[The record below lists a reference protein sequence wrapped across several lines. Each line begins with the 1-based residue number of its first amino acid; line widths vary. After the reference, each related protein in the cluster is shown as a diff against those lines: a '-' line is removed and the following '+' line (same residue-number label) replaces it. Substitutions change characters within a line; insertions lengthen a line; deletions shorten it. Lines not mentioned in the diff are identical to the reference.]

1 MHLFSQS
8 IIDAVEEMMKANG
21 QGRTLVTLPSYEAS
35 FMLDIARQMEVLAR
49 KYQAQLE
56 LKIAFR
62 TVQGWQQ
69 ADRETAQNKGWE
81 DTRGNLTYYRNT
93 LSGQGK
99 NLVVLCGADKV
110 TDTAGLEDFTFCDE
124 AFIWGRQGTKLFED
138 WLRIRFEDAGQSLPN
153 DSAMTKVTDLLQ
165 SLRILPTGGLLRISD
180 WLDAMKMDHLQS
192 GTDLLEHMLVR
203 LDAFALPNCLGFA
216 DRKCRH
222 KTFTQYAKAAQSFF
236 DYTSFIKYQ
245 DRDKAISAVKAALE
259 QLQQDAPA
267 MRTLNEHPEKVCS
280 SYDSGQDFLNGLQ
293 RYIETE
299 DQEEWKKLRACDFV
313 TLHDAVLRCRP
324 PRKKTTTRSSPQK
337 LYGSLL
343 DSLLTALWNT
353 LEQCCKKNK
362 GLDLAPSCCLCLQG
376 EEYFFTNESESSDH
390 SLANDL
396 CQYAKKQ
403 LEHLLGGVDDVLGNY
418 LRDENGLC
426 VHSSLMPDSDPKVTR
441 RVSFLRFRV
450 EVKESTD
457 KDLLFQAQYDWIIPE
472 KHSDRLDAELIRRAD
487 SLLGESEAFLPV
499 YHLPYYEEL
508 LNAPDGDDTREILRH
523 CLRDSADASFAVNLL
538 ERASNARNTTKDRLV
553 RSLSL
558 LASSYR
564 EFIHDAAQESLFH
577 ALFHQDA
584 NGNSSWRALKE
595 AYANAL
601 TAGKELAQ
609 KEDTALAPLLMRA
622 FLLTNQPLTEQ
633 GVNWCL
639 SGYENSAIVTV
650 LHPALLE
657 QLHARIIFLCAAF
670 RQIYQQAFHTKKGF
684 IPRMLQRY
692 LQMARIH
699 APLCTLLRTPG
710 QNLTSEVRGEGNIH
724 KIGHVEHPRTDTL
737 STRLHSDGDRF
748 QEKLSDA
755 DLYAESDESALID
768 DLLQQYYTL
777 RPHAADGISLAIFR
791 NTSIQPI
798 IAGLHS
804 FLKRMAAD
812 KENGLTKRATPYDV
826 RLIFF
831 SKSND
836 AADLRVWLT
845 YWQSRWEAARH
856 EESQNTNSCY
866 RYCHISVAHQ
876 LVRNSHEM
884 EELVRPGRLDVDI
897 AFLYNLL
904 DTSKTSCVFKEI
916 DPFDCTST
924 ELKFPILEKKYCVSH
939 SESKDLSRS
948 RVISLRQFTIGTLH
962 TELLAAL
969 RQTPPTESS
978 LVISCGSFHD
988 WKNTI
993 TLLHNTAEWVI
1004 CVDPAMDEG
1013 LIRDSAPDQ
1022 KMRDIIAFGSGVGS
1036 HGEANYT
1043 VSSEQLGF
1051 QDLAE
1056 HISLRLAS
1064 LYGDHAPDSAT
1075 CHAMAEN
1082 LLHAEKL
1089 AGMGLI
1095 RAASLQDT
1103 HIHDFLAYSLS
1114 RRLLQLPN
1122 ALCDTMISLDA
1133 YHHWLPSRDTSHP
1146 DLLWITGEERNGR
1159 LHLHAKLI
1167 ECKLAHANDQHVWR
1181 AHTQLRSGLTLLEP
1195 LFRPRGN
1202 ETDDA
1207 RPDRRYW
1214 WHQLHRII
1222 TSTMYAEQGSEARQV
1237 ASLLE
1242 QLAEGQFSIDWEAL
1256 LLTYWTDDDCKE
1268 IRWTDSWNINGV
1280 PAHQCVIG
1288 YPAQIQLALQDAS
1301 PTIWEDMQQKE
1312 PSSEQEDRF
1321 PDDFV
1326 ETKPD
1331 PSQSDDD
1338 TYDEEEDEDDQADWE
1353 RNYLPPEVLD
1363 PSSVATP
1370 NSTDE
1375 TDQSE
1380 EEKDNSTQNPTPE
1393 ATTPSTEQ
1401 TEATSQED
1409 DNSSATPPI
1418 VNDTITHPLEV
1429 QETGAIPEQIW
1440 LGTNQRDQPV
1450 YWRFKDAVN
1459 RHLIIFGSSGNG
1471 KTYAIQCLLAELA
1484 RQSLNTMVLDYSQSF
1499 TPTEILPPVEYYFPE
1514 SEQHFVVT
1522 KPLPINPL
1530 TRQELKQIHSE
1541 EPPYLVAGRITDIF
1555 KKIFNLG
1562 TQQVNILQEAVIESL
1577 EHNPATTF
1585 KDVEQMLQSFKGDDR
1600 FNKASLD
1607 TLHAHVRSF
1616 IRTNP
1621 FTTPK
1626 DTAGGWQALFNMVPA
1641 CNHVFQMASIPD
1653 VIAAGIIEF
1662 VLWDLFFYAQRN
1674 GNPEHPSIVVL
1685 DEIQNL
1691 SLESGSPVDKILREG
1706 RKFGIGLIAATQS
1719 FSGVKQS
1726 LSTLNQAAYK
1736 LYFRPADNE
1745 MAECG
1750 KQLHDVDSY
1759 YSATEWKERLARLK
1773 RGECYIV
1780 GPATPHERPV
1790 RFVKIASMEDRGF
1803 GNDK

>member
-1 MHLFSQS
+1 MRLFSQS

-21 QGRTLVTLPSYEAS
+21 QGRTLVTLPSYES
-35 FMLDIARQMEVLAR
+35 PFMLDIAQQMERLAQ

-62 TVQGWQQ
+62 TVQSWPQ
-69 ADRETAQNKGWE
+69 ADREIAHNKGWE

-93 LSGQGK
+93 LSRQGK

-124 AFIWGRQGTKLFED
+124 TFIWGRQGTKIFED
-138 WLRIRFEDAGQSLPN
+138 WLRIRFEDAGQSLPS
-153 DSAMTKVTDLLQ
+153 DSAMTKVNDLLQ

-180 WLDAMKMDHLQS
+180 WLDAIEMEHLQS
-192 GTDLLEHMLVR
+192 GTELLQYMLVR
-203 LDAFALPNCLGFA
+203 LDAFGLPNCLGFA

-236 DYTSFIKYQ
+236 DYTSFIKFQ
-245 DRDKAISAVKAALE
+245 DRNKGLTAVDTALE
-259 QLQQDAPA
+259 QLQEDVPA
-267 MRTLNEHPEKVCS
+267 MRSLNDHPEKICP
-280 SYDSGQDFLNGLQ
+280 SYTSGQDFLNGLR

-299 DQEEWKKLRACDFV
+299 NKEDWDKLRACDFV

-324 PRKKTTTRSSPQK
+324 PRKKITKSSPQK
-337 LYGSLL
+337 LYGPLL

-353 LEQCCKKNK
+353 LEQCRKKNK
-362 GLDLAPSCCLCLQG
+362 SLELAPSLCLCLHG
-376 EEYFFTNESESSDH
+376 EEYYFTNESENSGTG
-390 SLANDL
+390 LASDL
-396 CQYAKKQ
+396 CQYAKEQ
-403 LEHLLGGVDDVLGNY
+403 LGHLLYGVDKVLEKY
-418 LRDENGLC
+418 LQDENTLC
-426 VHSSLMPDSDPKVTR
+426 VLSTLMPEADPKVTR
-441 RVSFLRFRV
+441 KVPFLRFRV
-450 EVKESTD
+450 EVTENPDKET
-457 KDLLFQAQYDWIIPE
+457 LFQAQYDWIIPE

-487 SLLGESEAFLPV
+487 SLLAESEGFLPI

-538 ERASNARNTTKDRLV
+538 ERASNARNTAKDRLV
-553 RSLSL
+553 RSLSH
-558 LASSYR
+558 LASAYR
-564 EFIHDAAQESLFH
+564 EFIRDAAQQSLVH
-577 ALFHQDA
+577 ALFQQDA

-595 AYANAL
+595 AYARAL
-601 TAGKELAQ
+601 TTGKELAQ
-609 KEDTALAPLLMRA
+609 KEDTVLAPLLMRA
-622 FLLTNQPLTEQ
+622 FLFTNTPLTEQ
-633 GVNWCL
+633 GDNWCL
-639 SGYENSAIVTV
+639 SGYEDSAIVTV

-657 QLHARIIFLCAAF
+657 QLHARVIFLCAAF

-684 IPRMLQRY
+684 MPRMLQRY
-692 LQMARIH
+692 LHMARIH

-710 QNLTSEVRGEGNIH
+710 QNLTSEVRGDGNIH

-791 NTSIQPI
+791 NTSIQPV

-804 FLKRMAAD
+804 FLRRLAAD
-812 KENGLTKRATPYDV
+812 TENGLTKRATPYDV

-836 AADLRVWLT
+836 AADLRIWLT

-856 EESQNTNSCY
+856 EESQTTNACY

-924 ELKFPILEKKYCVSH
+924 ELKFPILEKKYCVSR

-948 RVISLRQFTIGTLH
+948 RVISLRQFPIGTLH

-969 RQTPPTESS
+969 RQTPPAESS

-988 WKNTI
+988 WKTTI

-1013 LIRDSAPDQ
+1013 LIRDSAPD
-1022 KMRDIIAFGSGVGS
+1022 KRMRDIIAFGSGVGS

-1064 LYGDHAPDSAT
+1064 LYGNNAPDSAT
-1075 CHAMAEN
+1075 CHAMAKN

-1114 RRLLQLPN
+1114 RRLLQVPN

-1133 YHHWLPSRDTSHP
+1133 YHHWLPSRDTIHP
-1146 DLLWITGEERNGR
+1146 DLLWITGEEQEGR
-1159 LHLHAKLI
+1159 LHLHARLI
-1167 ECKLAHANDQHVWR
+1167 ECKLAHASDNHVWR
-1181 AHTQLRSGLTLLEP
+1181 AHTQLRSGLTLFEP

-1202 ETDDA
+1202 EMDDA

-1237 ASLLE
+1237 TSLLE

-1256 LLTYWTDDDCKE
+1256 LLTYWTDDDGKE

-1288 YPAQIQLALQDAS
+1288 YPAQIQLALQDTS
-1301 PTIWEDMQQKE
+1301 PEIWEDMQQKE
-1312 PSSEQEDRF
+1312 PSSEQEDRY
-1321 PDDFV
+1321 PEDFV
-1326 ETKPD
+1326 EMKLD

-1338 TYDEEEDEDDQADWE
+1338 TYDEDDDDLADWE
-1353 RNYLPPEVLD
+1353 RNYLPPEALD
-1363 PSSVATP
+1363 PSSVATQD
-1370 NSTDE
+1370 NDDAE
-1375 TDQSE
+1375 QSE
-1380 EEKDNSTQNPTPE
+1380 EKDTQEGDTQQQLLEASTHSTTQEKSPAEEDGKTPT
-1393 ATTPSTEQ
+1393 
-1401 TEATSQED
+1401 
-1409 DNSSATPPI
+1409 ATPTVTDP
-1418 VNDTITHPLEV
+1418 VTQPLDEPAPR
-1429 QETGAIPEQIW
+1429 TIPEQIW
-1440 LGTNQRDQPV
+1440 LGTNQRDQRE
-1450 YWRFKDAVN
+1450 YWRFRDAIN

-1484 RQSLNTMVLDYSQSF
+1484 RHSLNTMVLDYSQSF
-1499 TPTEILPPVEYYFPE
+1499 TPSEILPPVERFFPE
-1514 SEQHFVVT
+1514 SEQHFVVA

-1530 TRQELKQIHSE
+1530 TRQELKQVHSE
-1541 EPPYLVAGRITDIF
+1541 EPAYLVAGRITDIF

-1562 TQQVNILQEAVIESL
+1562 TQQVNILQEAVIETL

-1585 KDVEQMLQSFKGDDR
+1585 QDVEHMLQSFKGDDR

-1626 DTAGGWQALFNMVPA
+1626 DTAGWQNLFNMSPA

-1674 GNPEHPSIVVL
+1674 GNPKHPSIIVL

-1759 YSATEWKERLARLK
+1759 FSATEWKERLARLK

-1780 GPATPHERPV
+1780 GPPTQNERRV
-1790 RFVKIASMEDRGF
+1790 RFVKIASMEDRNF
-1803 GNDK
+1803 GN